1 MLETLGLA
9 SSQEL
14 FDSIPRSIRDAFRG
28 DGLPETGLSE
38 DEVSRE
44 LNRLAARN
52 LGACRFVSFLG
63 GGVYDHYVPSLISSL
78 ILRSEFLTAYT
89 PYQPEVSQGT
99 LQAIFE
105 FQSLIC
111 NLTGMAVANAS
122 LYDGATAIAEAALLA
137 CGATNRDRVLVSAG
151 VNPRYRAVVSTYL
164 EATDRELTLV
174 DVDGAGRTPVA
185 AVGGNDVA
193 AVVVAYP
200 NFFGIVEE
208 LAALRQA
215 MDRKA
220 LLIVVANPIALGL
233 LAAPGALGADL
244 VVGEGMSLGV
254 GQNFGGPGVGFI
266 AVKEALL
273 RRIPG
278 RLVGMARDHDGRPG
292 FVLTLQARE
301 QHIRR
306 ARASSNICSNQAL
319 AALAA
324 TIYLSTLGKRGLP
337 ELARLNYHKAHYA
350 FRALTAIPGVKA
362 AFDGPFFNEFAVR
375 LPASPASILPELQSR
390 DGLAAGLA
398 LGPDYPA
405 LGDALL
411 VAVTE
416 RRSRAD
422 IDALAAAL
430 ARVLRS

>member
-9 SSQEL
+9 SSAEL

-44 LNRLAARN
+44 LNRLAGLN
-52 LGACRFVSFLG
+52 QGACRFVSFLG

-105 FQSLIC
+105 FQSLVC

-137 CGATNRDRVLVSAG
+137 CGATNRDKVVLSTG

-164 EATDRELTLV
+164 KATDREPTLV
-174 DVDGAGRTPVA
+174 ELDSAGRTPAA
-185 AVGGNDVA
+185 AVGGGDVA

-200 NFFGIVEE
+200 NFVGIIEE

-215 MDRKA
+215 MDRKS

-233 LAAPGALGADL
+233 LAAPGALGADI
-244 VVGEGMSLGV
+244 VVGEGMCLGV

-266 AVKEALL
+266 AVKESLL

-278 RLVGMARDHDGRPG
+278 RLVGMARDHDGRCG

-324 TIYLSTLGKRGLP
+324 TIYLSTLGKHGLP

-350 FRALTAIPGVKA
+350 FKALTAIPGVKA

-375 LPASPASILPELQSR
+375 LPVSPASILPELQSR
-390 DGLAAGLA
+390 DNVAAGLA